1 MGIVATCRRL
11 CAAVL
16 LIHPWATLAEV
27 AFSHPAEVCSD
38 VAVWNKTYDYIIIG
52 SGAGGI
58 PMADRLTEAGH
69 TVLMLEKGPPSTGLW
84 GGTMKAPWL
93 EGTNLTRF
101 DVPGLSNQIW
111 HDPTNITCADFPYMS
126 GCLLGGGTA
135 VNSGLW
141 WKPHPDDWDYAW
153 PAGWKSPDLAGATD
167 RVFSRI
173 PGTTVPSLDGKL
185 YLQQGFDVLS
195 KGLTA
200 NGWTSIVPNDHP
212 DRKNWTFG
220 HATNMFEHAER
231 GGPLATYLVTASRR
245 KEFTLWMNTTVRRVT
260 RAGDYVTGVQI
271 ECGDPSANVGTIKVK
286 SKTGRVIVS
295 AGTYGSAKVLFRS
308 GIGPTDQLNVVKN
321 STDGDTMISSD
332 QWINLPVGHNLD
344 DHVGTDIEIAHPEVV
359 FYDFYAAWD
368 TPNADDKA
376 QYLENRTGILTQA
389 APNLGPI
396 FWEIIHGTDGID
408 RHLHWQSRVEG
419 AKNTDHS
426 YCRKASMTIT
436 QYLGTGAQS
445 RGRLSINKLLNM
457 QATTA
462 PYLHNDA
469 DKAAVIAGLEKVQ
482 GYFKSISNLTW
493 IRPAPNETATHYVNS
508 IPATPDSRGS
518 NHWIGS
524 AKIGL
529 DDGRQPNGTAVVD
542 ADTKVY
548 GTANL
553 FVVDASIFPGMMTGN
568 PSAMIVAASEHA
580 AERIMKLPF
589 PKAVRSKRR
598 RL

>member
-1 MGIVATCRRL
+1 MRVTSSRKILG
-11 CAAVL
+11 AAVL
-16 LIHPWATLAEV
+16 LSHSWAGLAEV
-27 AFSHPAEVCSD
+27 AFTHPAEVCST
-38 VAVWNKTYDYIIIG
+38 AWNQTYDYIIIG

-58 PMADRLTEAGH
+58 PLADRLTEAGH

-111 HDPTNITCADFPYMS
+111 HDPTGITCADFPYMS

-141 WKPHPDDWDYAW
+141 WKPHPADWDYAW
-153 PAGWKSPDLAGATD
+153 PAGWKSTDLVGATD
-167 RVFSRI
+167 KVFARI

-231 GGPLATYLVTASRR
+231 GGPLATYLVSASRR

-260 RAGDYVTGVQI
+260 RVGDYITGVQVD
-271 ECGDPSANVGTIKVK
+271 CGSASESVGTIKVTNQ
-286 SKTGRVIVS
+286 TGRVIVS

-321 STDGDTMISSD
+321 STDGSTMIASD
-332 QWINLPVGHNLD
+332 QWINLPVGYNLD

-368 TPNADDKA
+368 KPIADDKA
-376 QYLENRTGILTQA
+376 QYLGNRTGILTQA

-396 FWEIIHGTDGID
+396 FWEIIHGSDGID

-419 AKNTDHS
+419 VKKT
-426 YCRKASMTIT
+426 SMTIT

-445 RGRLSINKLLNM
+445 RGRLTINKLLNM
-457 QATTA
+457 QATTS
-462 PYLHNDA
+462 PYLRNDV

-508 IPATPDSRGS
+508 LPATPATRGS
-518 NHWIGS
+518 NHWLGS

-542 ADTKVY
+542 SNTKVY
-548 GTANL
+548 GTVNL

-580 AERIMKLPF
+580 AEKIMKLPF
-589 PKAVRSKRR
+589 PKTITSK
-598 RL
+598 